1 MPFTFNDTTRFP
13 DDIAYGSS
21 GGPGFKTFVFE
32 GHSGVEQR
40 NQAWSIARGAWDVS
54 YGIRDKADMDTVR
67 AFFFAHRGKLI
78 GFRFKD
84 WGDFELTAETIAQGD
99 GSTVV
104 FQIISTYSI
113 GPSANNYTRTIK
125 KIVAATVTIEV
136 NGTPVTLGTG
146 ATEVDLDYDTG
157 IMTFGASAV
166 PGSGLDIDVTAE
178 FDVPVRFDTDNMSAA
193 HEGFETEAWGS
204 IPIVEILE

>member
-54 YGIRDKADMDTVR
+54 YGIRDKVDMDTVR

-84 WGDFELTAETIAQGD
+84 WGDFALTAETIAQGD
-99 GSTVV
+99 AAETV
-104 FQIISTYSI
+104 FQIIRTYTI
-113 GPSANNYTRTIK
+113 GPSANDYTRTISK
-125 KIVAATVTIEV
+125 LVAASVTVEV
-136 NGTPVTLGTG
+136 NSVPITEGTG
-146 ATEVDLDYDTG
+146 ATEVAIDYDTG
-157 IMTFGASAV
+157 IITFGASAI
-166 PGSGLDIDVTAE
+166 PASGHDIDITAE
-178 FDVPVRFDTDNMSAA
+178 FDVPVRFDTDTMASA
-193 HEGFETEAWGS
+193 HEGFETEAWSS

>member
-1 MPFTFNDTTRFP
+1 MAFTFNDTTRFP

-40 NQAWSIARGAWDVS
+40 NQAWTLARGTWDVS
-54 YGIRDKADMDTVR
+54 YGIRDKVDMDTVR
-67 AFFFAHRGKLI
+67 AFFHAHRGKLI

-84 WGDFELTAETIAQGD
+84 WGDFTLTDENIGTGD
-99 GSTVV
+99 GADATW
-104 FQIISTYSI
+104 QIIYTYSQ
-113 GPSANNYTRTIK
+113 GPTANNYVRTIT
-125 KIVAATVTIEV
+125 KIVAATVTVEV
-136 NGTPVTLGTG
+136 NGTPVTEGTG
-146 ATEVDLDYDTG
+146 ATEVAVDYDTG
-157 IMTFGASAV
+157 ILTFGASAI
-166 PGSGLDIDVTAE
+166 PASGLAITVTLE
-178 FDVPVRFDTDNMSAA
+178 FDVPVRFDTDTMASA